1 MLTDTKDDQYY
12 EQIVRAANVVIVKFD
27 NDLRITDFSG
37 SSERVFGFKKSEV
50 LGKLLTETIVPP
62 VESSGRDLT
71 GLLTDVSRQP
81 GGFEYNIN
89 ENITS
94 DGRRIWMQWYNS
106 ELSGNKPGD
115 RQILSIGMDVTDR
128 IEAEQKLKQS
138 EERFRMLSELTFEG
152 ILIHKNGIIMDCNL
166 SLEKQIGYSRDELIG
181 KSLFDLLI
189 PEQHHFLVRARMQ
202 ERSAS
207 YEAEAMHKSG
217 KLIPIMIE
225 SVDSRFGDQEI
236 RVVAVRN
243 ISEQK
248 KINKV
253 LRAQALEMSAL
264 HKIGGE
270 INRSLTLTEVV
281 KASLNGIMKVIGPDH
296 AAIHLRMGSELML
309 QDAVSKDY
317 IKAKLPRFDMRNLN
331 QHTLTNAIY
340 LYDIAQK
347 NNGEW
352 KELKNSGMRSFALLP
367 ILQGDDL
374 LGLICLCST
383 IRRNFRDQQLFLE
396 TISHET
402 AIGIQNAFLYDQVK
416 AHAEDLENQVS
427 ARTRQ
432 LSEMVERLR
441 ELDKLKSI
449 FLASMSHELRTPLN
463 SIIGYTGIMLMGM
476 TGDLTDE
483 QHRQL
488 SKVKN
493 NARHLL
499 SLINDILDI
508 SKIEAGRVEL
518 FTEAMKLSDVV
529 KEVIDSIHPRA
540 AEKSLSVS
548 DAVPGDL
555 FIVTDRRRLTQVV
568 LNLVSNAVNYTD
580 KGEISIRAVT
590 LPGDRFKLSVTDT
603 GPGIAE
609 GDIPRLF
616 QPFQQIDASLTKKNK
631 GTGLGLYLSRKLIN
645 LLGGE
650 VFVNSKPGKGSEFYI
665 EMPLKYDAHEKD
677 PGN

>member
-1 MLTDTKDDQYY
+1 MDDQYY

-27 NDLRITDFSG
+27 NNLRITDFSG
-37 SSERVFGFKKSEV
+37 SSERVFGFRKHEV
-50 LGKLLTETIVPP
+50 LGKLLTETIVPQ

-81 GGFEYNIN
+81 DGFEYNIN

-106 ELSGNKPGD
+106 ELAGNKPGE

-128 IEAEQKLKQS
+128 IEAERKLKQS

-166 SLEKQIGYSRDELIG
+166 SLERQIGYTRDELIG
-181 KSLFDLLI
+181 KSFFDLLI

-207 YEAEAMHKSG
+207 YEAEAMHKTG

-225 SVDSRFGDQEI
+225 SVDSRFGDQDI

-270 INRSLTLTEVV
+270 INRSLTLSQVV
-281 KASLNGIMKVIGPDH
+281 KASVNGIMKVIGPDH
-296 AAIHLRMGSELML
+296 AALYLRMGNELML
-309 QDAVSKDY
+309 QDFASKDY
-317 IKAKLPRFDMRNLN
+317 IKTKFPRFDMCKVNVKALSD
-331 QHTLTNAIY
+331 AIY
-340 LYDIAQK
+340 LYDVVQK
-347 NNGEW
+347 SNGEW
-352 KELKNSGMRSFALLP
+352 KDLKDSGMRSFALLP
-367 ILQGDDL
+367 VMQGDAL
-374 LGLICLCST
+374 LGIICLCSA

-402 AIGIQNAFLYDQVK
+402 AIGIQNAILYDQVK

-476 TGDLTDE
+476 TGNLTEE
-483 QHRQL
+483 QDRQL
-488 SKVKN
+488 TKVKN

-499 SLINDILDI
+499 SLINDILDV

-518 FTEAMKLSDVV
+518 SIEEVKVSDLV
-529 KEVIDSIHPRA
+529 KEVMDTVHPRA
-540 AEKSLSVS
+540 LEKSLSVS
-548 DAVPGDL
+548 EKIPADL
-555 FIVTDRRRLTQVV
+555 VADTDRRRLTQVV
-568 LNLVSNAVNYTD
+568 LNLVSNAVNYTE
-580 KGEISIRAVT
+580 KGEISINAMA
-590 LPGDRFKLSVTDT
+590 LPGNRFRLSVTDT

-609 GDIPRLF
+609 SDIPRLF

-650 VFVNSKPGKGSEFYI
+650 VFVKSEPGKGSEFYI
-665 EMPLKYDAHEKD
+665 EMPLKYDVHEKN